1 MYPYQNPSLLPLERA
16 KDLVSRM
23 SLPEK
28 AAQTCMLRG
37 VEYATKPSARHDCSV
52 EADTD
57 FYWEK
62 LLADFGTD
70 GFGFVPDL
78 QQGPEARRGVFP
90 LGHPGELYR

>member
-37 VEYATKPSARHDCSV
+37 VEYRLVACDYVGCRPV
-52 EADTD
+52 
-57 FYWEK
+57 K
-62 LLADFGTD
+62 LIG
-70 GFGFVPDL
+70 
-78 QQGPEARRGVFP
+78 
-90 LGHPGELYR
+90 